1 MLALAGF
8 VAAVGLV
15 DNVKPAPP
23 PDHAVVA
30 MALAQSPERILDLH
44 GKASIVAG
52 KGCGPGNQPLR
63 RGRTIKSAALPV
75 NDATARVDTCCN
87 PT

>member
-1 MLALAGF
+1 MKRKPDRMVLALAGF
-8 VAAVGLV
+8 VAAIRLV
-15 DNVKPAPP
+15 DDIEPAPP

-52 KGCGPGNQPLR
+52 KVWRRAISLSGAGGP
-63 RGRTIKSAALPV
+63 
-75 NDATARVDTCCN
+75 
-87 PT
+87 